1 MDASDPS
8 GPWSRDRVDH
18 FLADAT
24 VPVRLSCRTPAD
36 DLWMLSLWYEWDPEA
51 VELRCATSADADVV
65 RFLRARDDVA
75 FEIST
80 NDPPY
85 RGVRGRGTATV
96 EPDAEKD
103 VLRRLIARYLGDTDS
118 ELAKRLLSPERDEVV
133 IRIRPERVHTW
144 DYAARMKETK

>member
-1 MDASDPS
+1 MNASDPT
-8 GPWSRDRVDH
+8 GPWSRDRVDD

-24 VPVRLSCRTPAD
+24 VPIRLSCRTPTD
-36 DLWMLSLWYEWDPEA
+36 DLWMLSLWYEWDAEA
-51 VELRCATSADADVV
+51 TELRCATAADADVV
-65 RFLRARDDVA
+65 RFLRAHDDVA

-96 EPDAEKD
+96 EPDAEKT
-103 VLRRLIARYLGDTDS
+103 VLRRLIVRYLGGTDS
-118 ELAKRLLSPERDEVV
+118 ELAERLLSPERDEVM

-144 DYAARMKETK
+144 DYAARMRSSE

>member
-1 MDASDPS
+1 MNASDPT
-8 GPWSRDRVDH
+8 GPWSRDRVDD

-24 VPVRLSCRTPAD
+24 VPIRLSCRTPTD
-36 DLWMLSLWYEWDPEA
+36 DLWMLSLWYEWDAEA
-51 VELRCATSADADVV
+51 TELRCATAADADVV
-65 RFLRARDDVA
+65 RFLHAHDDVA

-96 EPDAEKD
+96 EPDAEKT
-103 VLRRLIARYLGDTDS
+103 VLRRLIVRYLGGTDS
-118 ELAKRLLSPERDEVV
+118 ELAERLLSPERDEVM

-144 DYAARMKETK
+144 DYAARMRSSE

>member
-1 MDASDPS
+1 MDASDPT
-8 GPWSRDRVDH
+8 GPWSRARVDG

-51 VELRCATSADADVV
+51 SELRCATSADADVV

-96 EPDAEKD
+96 EPDAEKA
-103 VLRRLIARYLGDTDS
+103 VLRRLITRYLGDTDS

-144 DYAARMKETK
+144 DYAARMRSSE

>member
-1 MDASDPS
+1 MDASDPT
-8 GPWSRDRVDH
+8 GPWSRARVDD
-18 FLADAT
+18 FLAAST

-36 DLWMLSLWYEWDPEA
+36 DLWMLSLWYEWDPKA
-51 VELRCATSADADVV
+51 TELRCATSADADVV

-85 RGVRGRGTATV
+85 RGVRGRGAATV
-96 EPDAEKD
+96 EPDAEKA
-103 VLRRLIARYLGDTDS
+103 VLRRLITRYLGDTDS

-144 DYAARMKETK
+144 DYAARMRSSE

>member
-1 MDASDPS
+1 MNASDPT
-8 GPWSRDRVDH
+8 GPWSRDRVDD
-18 FLADAT
+18 FLAAST
-24 VPVRLSCRTPAD
+24 VPVRLSCHTPAD

-51 VELRCATSADADVV
+51 TELRCATSADADVV

-96 EPDAEKD
+96 EPDAEKA
-103 VLRRLIARYLGDTDS
+103 VLRRLITRYLGDTDS
-118 ELAKRLLSPERDEVV
+118 ELAERLLSPDRDEVV
-133 IRIRPERVHTW
+133 IRIRPARVHTW
-144 DYAARMKETK
+144 DYAARMRSSE

>member
-1 MDASDPS
+1 MDASDPT
-8 GPWSRDRVDH
+8 GPWPRDRVDD

-51 VELRCATSADADVV
+51 AELRCATAADADVV

-133 IRIRPERVHTW
+133 IRIRPARVHTW

>member
-1 MDASDPS
+1 MNASDPT
-8 GPWSRDRVDH
+8 GPWSRDRVDD
-18 FLADAT
+18 FLAAST
-24 VPVRLSCRTPAD
+24 VPVRLSCRTPSD

-51 VELRCATSADADVV
+51 SELRCATSADADVV

-85 RGVRGRGTATV
+85 RGVRGRGAATV

-103 VLRRLIARYLGDTDS
+103 VLRRLIVRYLGDTDS

-133 IRIRPERVHTW
+133 IRIRPERLHTW
-144 DYAARMKETK
+144 DYAARMRSSE